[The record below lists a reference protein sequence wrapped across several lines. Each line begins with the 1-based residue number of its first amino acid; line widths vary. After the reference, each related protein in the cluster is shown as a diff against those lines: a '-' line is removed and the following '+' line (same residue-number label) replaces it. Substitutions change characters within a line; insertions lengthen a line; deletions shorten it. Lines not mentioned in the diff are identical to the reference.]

1 MNMRAV
7 DFDYERAKLAKE
19 LDQFNRLA
27 TSITTR
33 LRKLELPAEELK
45 EFNAV
50 SAIMTSV
57 TQRLRRIE
65 LPPSAP
71 TPPSD
76 VSSAPYRK
84 LNHD

>member
-1 MNMRAV
+1 MNMRTI
-7 DFDYERAKLAKE
+7 DFDYERQKLAKE

-33 LRKLELPAEELK
+33 LRKLELPADELK

-57 TQRLRRIE
+57 TQRLRKLE
-65 LPPSAP
+65 LPP
-71 TPPSD
+71 TPST
-76 VSSAPYRK
+76 VTSGEYRK